1 MNLFGP
7 IKDKTTYKLVW
18 QGYPV
23 FMVGST
29 DRQRAFHPFG
39 LAICMGETGADF
51 EFLFKVLVDSA
62 KKVFNFDLKPNIILS
77 DASPAI
83 PLGFTQVFGENYAF
97 KRVMC
102 WVHMK
107 RNVNIL
113 LSESRNIQFK
123 DAITLDIR
131 SLQLAVSLET
141 FRVASDLF
149 TSKLSSDCPQFVAHF
164 RAKWLVKNFGWFE
177 GYAMYVPSQNN
188 ALEASNRVIKS
199 EQTFRERLPI
209 GRMIKVIEKE
219 MVYEWSIKRDPNTI
233 NGKIWATE
241 VVIGLKDFTDAH
253 QWLLLKK
260 DIVTKTMLDRKFYF
274 TPALSR
280 IDLSK
285 AEVNEH
291 VGSRMSRSWA
301 TFEEFVLAENSI
313 WCIDINTDNW
323 MASQCNCPKFFKF
336 YKCKHII
343 GIASRLKLCDIPM
356 QAKTIELGTKRKRGR
371 PALAR
376 PALIRP

>member
-131 SLQLAVSLET
+131 SLQLAVSLT
-141 FRVASDLF
+141 
-149 TSKLSSDCPQFVAHF
+149 
-164 RAKWLVKNFGWFE
+164 
-177 GYAMYVPSQNN
+177 
-188 ALEASNRVIKS
+188 
-199 EQTFRERLPI
+199 
-209 GRMIKVIEKE
+209 
-219 MVYEWSIKRDPNTI
+219 
-233 NGKIWATE
+233 
-241 VVIGLKDFTDAH
+241 
-253 QWLLLKK
+253 
-260 DIVTKTMLDRKFYF
+260 RK
-274 TPALSR
+274 
-280 IDLSK
+280 
-285 AEVNEH
+285 
-291 VGSRMSRSWA
+291 
-301 TFEEFVLAENSI
+301 
-313 WCIDINTDNW
+313 
-323 MASQCNCPKFFKF
+323 
-336 YKCKHII
+336 
-343 GIASRLKLCDIPM
+343 
-356 QAKTIELGTKRKRGR
+356 TKRLNKHQSN
-371 PALAR
+371 
-376 PALIRP
+376 